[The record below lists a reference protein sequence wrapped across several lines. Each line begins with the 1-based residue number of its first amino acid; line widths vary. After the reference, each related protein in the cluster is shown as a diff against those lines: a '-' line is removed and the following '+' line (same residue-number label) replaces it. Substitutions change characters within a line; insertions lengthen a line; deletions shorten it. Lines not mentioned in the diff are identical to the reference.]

1 MMEFTFDVP
10 AWETYLRGLKMG
22 SSTSAVRF
30 LAMMESEP
38 EEDLEDAL
46 EILEEQDIL
55 LDISELTPAAATSD
69 TALRLRLEKQL
80 VQEQKLPLGLEENDP
95 LRLYLE
101 EIRNYPQEDTMT
113 KLLPRVVELACGYA
127 GHSVLLL
134 DLIQEGS
141 LGAWQGILAEK
152 QNTDR
157 CILRWLHRAI
167 TLQARANGVGQ
178 KMRQALEDY
187 RSVDTRLLTELGR
200 NPTLEEIAE
209 GLHITLEEA
218 EVLAQMLDTARTI
231 SRAKAETAQPEQT
244 PEDEMAVEDTAYF
257 QMRQRISELLSSLD
271 DEDSQLISLRYG
283 LGGGLPLSP
292 EETGRKL
299 GLTSE
304 EVVAREAAALAKLR
318 TK

>member
-1 MMEFTFDVP
+1 MMEFSFEAP
-10 AWETYLRGLKMG
+10 AWETYLQGLKQG
-22 SSTSAVRF
+22 CGISAVRF

-38 EEDLEDAL
+38 EEDLEAAL
-46 EILEEQDIL
+46 EILEERDIL
-55 LDISELTPAAATSD
+55 LDISDLTPAAGSSD
-69 TALRLRLEKQL
+69 TAVRLRLEKQL
-80 VQEQKLPLGLEENDP
+80 VRENRLPLGLEENDP

-101 EIRNYPQEDTMT
+101 EIRNDPAEDTMT
-113 KLLPRVVELACGYA
+113 KWLPRVVELACGYA

-141 LGAWQGILAEK
+141 LGAWQGILAESRDI
-152 QNTDR
+152 DR
-157 CILRWLHRAI
+157 SILRWLHRAI

-187 RSVDTRLLTELGR
+187 RSVDNRLLSELGR
-200 NPTLEEIAE
+200 NPTMEEIAQ

-271 DEDSQLISLRYG
+271 DEDSRLISLRYG
-283 LGGGLPLSP
+283 LDGSLPLSP